1 MLSSSLSEL
10 LERARTRFGL
20 EVEVLDA
27 TLQHVYPDSTTALT
41 RMIEQSPVVRQS
53 LLNALADGRPEQLTD
68 DDVHYQVFPLRRAA
82 KLRQASAL
90 VAVRRPER
98 KIESVEDDRAWP
110 ELARAIVEA
119 DFAASEALTDERQQ
133 SRRLLATLRFL
144 RHLVETD
151 TEADLAE
158 ATVQAAAVWFDVDP
172 RIFQRD
178 LAGEFTLRTALPG
191 AHVEESA
198 RRLSQHWFADAREPV
213 RVGPIADW
221 GQAVGGSEVVLVPL
235 AVTDK
240 PDWVLALIGAFP
252 QDAESLFAILGRIV
266 GVQLET
272 IRSRRRDRTR
282 ERFHSLVEQ
291 GGKVTELVAVR
302 LIRELADLT
311 GASYASLVVNR
322 SGRERRVVC
331 IGTSTEVP
339 GTAEAPAADRFTPSQ
354 FICRLPLGGD
364 SFAVLDLRP
373 ASGGSFQPDAELIT
387 RVATRVVQS
396 WLVGA
401 EPSLQ
406 DVTREAS
413 RPAVSEFV
421 RRIEEELERAKRFD
435 LRLSLVLIDIPGTAG
450 QCRGRGLSD
459 AGNGTAGAAW
469 LGCARHDERRSGCGN
484 SDPHGRRRFA
494 QGRGTTPPAAW
505 RDGDPAEPAWCA
517 RWPRGVF
524 RRLSHG
530 RGARAAGGER
540 RAAGIAVGR

>member
-27 TLQHVYPDSTTALT
+27 TLQHVYPDSTTPLT

-172 RIFQRD
+172 RIFERD

-198 RRLSQHWFADAREPV
+198 RHLSQHWFADAREPV
-213 RVGPIADW
+213 RVGPMADW

-291 GGKVTELVAVR
+291 GGKVSELVAVR

-311 GASYASLVVNR
+311 GASYASLVVHR

-339 GTAEAPAADRFTPSQ
+339 GTAEASATDRSTPSQ

-373 ASGGSFQPDAELIT
+373 VAGGAFQPDAELIT

-435 LRLSLVLIDIPGTAG
+435 LRLSLVLIDIPGTVASVADAASLMRETVR
-450 QCRGRGLSD
+450 QELRGSD
-459 AGNGTAGAAW
+459 VLGTMNGDRVAVILTHTDGVGSHKVVGR
-469 LGCARHDERRSGCGN
+469 L
-484 SDPHGRRRFA
+484 RRRLGETATRLNLPGVRVGHAAFSADCRTAEALVLQAARDA
-494 QGRGTTPPAAW
+494 QP
-505 RDGDPAEPAWCA
+505 
-517 RWPRGVF
+517 VS
-524 RRLSHG
+524 L
-530 RGARAAGGER
+530 
-540 RAAGIAVGR
+540 